1 MKLRE
6 VWIVIAL
13 VLLVGAGLF
22 AWVQAKRGEFHV
34 SEARLQAHVS
44 RQFPLER
51 NMLLLLLL
59 RWRLSRPALHLLPQ
73 RQRVALG
80 LDVHLSARLEGQ
92 SVDLGGRVEVEA
104 GLRADAARHAVFL
117 VDPVIVQLVL
127 AGIPESQLLRV
138 QDSLRSLLSEW
149 FARNPIHALPASRFG
164 TAVRPARYELHI
176 EADEIVVEPAA

>member
-51 NMLLLLLL
+51 NMLLLL

-117 VDPVIVQLVL
+117 VDPVITRLVL

-149 FARNPIHALPASRFG
+149 FARNPIHALPAPRSG
-164 TAVRPARYELHI
+164 TAVRPVRYELHI